1 MARPESS
8 DTTYAHIP
16 LASTQCHGSTEMQ
29 GNLGHVA
36 WLCVPEEE
44 TACILLNPRNLSM
57 QVCLMLNSSPLESA
71 VTLLSPNL

>member
-16 LASTQCHGSTEMQ
+16 LASMQCHGSTEMQ

-44 TACILLNPRNLSM
+44 TACILVNPRNLST
-57 QVCLMLNSSPLESA
+57 QVCLTLNSLPLESA